1 MASDSDSHA
10 DPHADSYFRRIRPE
24 DVYFDPQLGR
34 ERPQTGCFCDDSIEG
49 GMSTYSQRLLSAIG
63 KVPAD
68 VLARYP
74 DHRLIEIPGS
84 LLVKSGQTISVV
96 EGDDPLDE
104 CREAHV
110 EVLGPKGKPLQK
122 ALRVIPFFET

>member
-1 MASDSDSHA
+1 M
-10 DPHADSYFRRIRPE
+10 
-24 DVYFDPQLGR
+24 
-34 ERPQTGCFCDDSIEG
+34 
-49 GMSTYSQRLLSAIG
+49 G
-63 KVPAD
+63 KLPTD

-84 LLVKSGQTISVV
+84 LVVESGQTIKVI

-104 CREAHV
+104 CRQAHV
-110 EVLGPKGKPLQK
+110 EVRGPKGKALQK